1 MSSVK
6 RNFGWNML
14 LTVSSYI
21 FPLITFP
28 YVTRVL
34 GAANLGLANFAM
46 SFVDYAVL
54 LSTLGLGYI
63 GCREISQNSGNKE
76 VVQTIFSR
84 LISLHIIMTTVI
96 LLIYVS
102 CIFFIP
108 EFSSH
113 KQLYFVGIIK
123 ILTNILLIEWLFQSF
138 QDFRYITICSLVLKA
153 LYVVG
158 VFVFVQSE
166 EDYDAYFYISIAQI
180 SLNGL
185 INWRYSRKYVSFRLQ
200 FRGCLRYFFPVLSM
214 GLNLI
219 LFSFYSSFNVL
230 YLGMKSSTEAVG
242 YFTTATKL
250 YGVLLAVI
258 SAYNGVFVPYLN
270 QLYGQGEMC
279 KFKDTVEKSIPLV
292 CMVSLPIITIGI
304 LYAQEIIL
312 LIAGKGYERAVLP
325 FQIVMIQILL
335 VGLAQ
340 IFENQILL
348 SFKQYKEIL
357 ICTVSSVLLAILI
370 IVAFVPQYAEVA
382 SAYAVAI
389 PHIVEAALLYYFVK
403 KVIDISFPMI
413 DFLKNLIACVPIA
426 IVCFSAR
433 ALFDNYI
440 MALLVTGIISVI
452 YYFAVQYYVL
462 RNELLINQTKR
473 VTMAFCN
480 MFNR

>member
-1 MSSVK
+1 MPSVK
-6 RNFGWNML
+6 RNFGWSLL
-14 LTVSSYI
+14 LTLSGYI

-34 GAANLGLANFAM
+34 GAGNLGLANFAM

-76 VVQTIFSR
+76 LVQTIFSK
-84 LISLHIIMTTVI
+84 LISLHILMTLVI
-96 LLIYVS
+96 LSIYVP
-102 CIFFIP
+102 CVFFIP

-113 KQLYFVGIIK
+113 KQLYFVGILK
-123 ILTNILLIEWLFQSF
+123 ILTNILLVEWLFQGF
-138 QDFRYITICSLVLKA
+138 QDFQYITIRSLILKV

-158 VFVFVQSE
+158 IFVFVQSE
-166 EDYDAYFYISIAQI
+166 DDYDSYFYISIAQI

-185 INWRYSRKYVSFRLQ
+185 INWRYSRKYVSFRLH
-200 FRGCLRYFFPVLSM
+200 FRGCLRYFIPVLSM

-230 YLGMKSSTEAVG
+230 YLGMKCSPEAVG
-242 YFTTATKL
+242 YFTTSTKL

-270 QLYGQGEMC
+270 HLYGQGEML

-292 CMVSLPIITIGI
+292 CMASLPIITLGI
-304 LYAQEIIL
+304 LYAKEIIL
-312 LIAGKGYERAVLP
+312 LIAGEGFERAVLP

-348 SFKQYKEIL
+348 SFKRYKDIL
-357 ICTVSSVLLAILI
+357 VCTVSSVVLAFLI
-370 IVAFVPQYAEVA
+370 IVLFVPQYAEVA

-389 PHIVEAALLYYFVK
+389 PHIVEAVLLYYFVK
-403 KVIDISFPMI
+403 KVIDISFPI
-413 DFLKNLIACVPIA
+413 KAFLKDLIACIPIA
-426 IVCFSAR
+426 IICFSAR
-433 ALFDNYI
+433 ALFENYVVT
-440 MALLVTGIISVI
+440 LLVASVISVI
-452 YYFAVQYYVL
+452 YYFAVQFYVL
-462 RNELLINQTKR
+462 RNEFLINQTLR
-473 VTMAFCN
+473 VTQVL
-480 MFNR
+480 RKTLYH